1 MEYKHID
8 IEAKWQK
15 YWADNN
21 TFRTG
26 TDKNK
31 PKFYAL
37 DMFPYPSGAGLHVGH
52 PEGYT
57 ATDILSRY
65 KRAQG
70 YNVLHPMGWDAFGL
84 PAEQYA
90 IDTGNDPVEFT
101 AKNIATFK
109 RQINSLGFS
118 YDWEREV
125 NTTDPEFY
133 KWTQWIFTKL
143 YEKGLAYEAEVAVN
157 WVEELGTA
165 IANEEVLPDGTS
177 ERGGYPVV
185 RKPMRQWMLKITA
198 YAERLLNDLE
208 GLDWPE
214 SIKEMQRNWIGKSVG
229 ADVNFKVEGS
239 DEEFTVFT
247 TRPETLFGSTFAVL
261 APEHP
266 LVEKITTAEQA
277 DAVEDYKHQASLKSD
292 LARTDLAKDKTGVW
306 IGAYAINP
314 VSGKKMPI
322 WIADYVLASYGHGAV
337 MAVPGHDE
345 RDWEFAKVYDLEII
359 PVFDGGN
366 VQEACHTE
374 GGKIIN
380 SDFLDGMEKEE
391 AIEKMVAY
399 LEEKG
404 IGSRKVTY
412 RLRDWLFSR
421 QRYWG
426 EPIPIIHWEDGTTTA
441 VPEEELPLVLPKTS
455 NIKPSGTGE
464 SPLANLTD
472 WLTVTREDGV
482 KGRRETNTMPQWAGS
497 SWYYLRYID
506 PKNSQA
512 IADPELIKEWLP
524 VDIYVGGA
532 EHAVLHL
539 LYARFWHKVL
549 FDLGVV
555 PTNEPFQKLF
565 NQGMILGTS
574 YRDSRGALVAT
585 DKVEKRDGSYYNI
598 ETGEELEQAPAKMS
612 KSLKNVVNPDDVV
625 KRYGADTLRVYE
637 MFMGPLDASI
647 PWSEEGLEGA
657 RKFLDRVVRLLSNST
672 ITEEN
677 DGSLDKVYNET
688 VKNVTERLDHMLFNT
703 AISQLMIFVN
713 AANKA
718 KTLPL
723 EYAKG
728 FVQLLAPFAP
738 HLAEELW
745 VELGNEAGISYV
757 AWPSFDESKLV
768 ENEVEI
774 VVQINGKL
782 KAKVMIEKDLPK
794 DQLEKVALEAVEVE
808 GNIVKVI
815 AIPNKLV
822 NIVVK

>member
-1 MEYKHID
+1 MEYKHTD

-208 GLDWPE
+208 ELDWPE

-229 ADVNFKVEGS
+229 ADINFKVEGT

-306 IGAYAINP
+306 TGAYAINP

-345 RDWEFAKVYDLEII
+345 RDWEFAKVYDLEIV

-380 SDFLDGMEKEE
+380 SDFLNGMEKEE

-585 DKVEKRDGSYYNI
+585 DKVEKRDGSYYNV

-713 AANKA
+713 AANKS

-768 ENEVEI
+768 EDEIEI

-808 GNIVKVI
+808 GNIVNVI

>member
-208 GLDWPE
+208 DLDWPE

-229 ADVNFKVEGS
+229 ADINFKVEGS

-306 IGAYAINP
+306 TGAYAINP

-345 RDWEFAKVYDLEII
+345 RDWEFAKVYDLEIV

-366 VQEACHTE
+366 VQEACHVE

-380 SDFLDGMEKEE
+380 SDFLNGMEKEA
-391 AIEKMVAY
+391 AIEKMV
-399 LEEKG
+399 
-404 IGSRKVTY
+404 
-412 RLRDWLFSR
+412 
-421 QRYWG
+421 
-426 EPIPIIHWEDGTTTA
+426 
-441 VPEEELPLVLPKTS
+441 
-455 NIKPSGTGE
+455 
-464 SPLANLTD
+464 
-472 WLTVTREDGV
+472 
-482 KGRRETNTMPQWAGS
+482 
-497 SWYYLRYID
+497 
-506 PKNSQA
+506 
-512 IADPELIKEWLP
+512 
-524 VDIYVGGA
+524 
-532 EHAVLHL
+532 
-539 LYARFWHKVL
+539 
-549 FDLGVV
+549 
-555 PTNEPFQKLF
+555 
-565 NQGMILGTS
+565 
-574 YRDSRGALVAT
+574 
-585 DKVEKRDGSYYNI
+585 
-598 ETGEELEQAPAKMS
+598 
-612 KSLKNVVNPDDVV
+612 
-625 KRYGADTLRVYE
+625 
-637 MFMGPLDASI
+637 
-647 PWSEEGLEGA
+647 
-657 RKFLDRVVRLLSNST
+657 
-672 ITEEN
+672 
-677 DGSLDKVYNET
+677 
-688 VKNVTERLDHMLFNT
+688 
-703 AISQLMIFVN
+703 
-713 AANKA
+713 
-718 KTLPL
+718 
-723 EYAKG
+723 
-728 FVQLLAPFAP
+728 
-738 HLAEELW
+738 
-745 VELGNEAGISYV
+745 
-757 AWPSFDESKLV
+757 
-768 ENEVEI
+768 
-774 VVQINGKL
+774 
-782 KAKVMIEKDLPK
+782 
-794 DQLEKVALEAVEVE
+794 
-808 GNIVKVI
+808 
-815 AIPNKLV
+815 
-822 NIVVK
+822 

>member
-208 GLDWPE
+208 ELDWPE

-229 ADVNFKVEGS
+229 ADINFKVEGT

-306 IGAYAINP
+306 TGAYAINP

-345 RDWEFAKVYDLEII
+345 RDWEFAKVYDLEIV

-380 SDFLDGMEKEE
+380 SDFLNGMEKEE

-585 DKVEKRDGSYYNI
+585 DKVEKRDGSYYNV

-713 AANKA
+713 AANKS

-768 ENEVEI
+768 EDEIEI

>member
-208 GLDWPE
+208 DLDWPE

-229 ADVNFKVEGS
+229 ADINFKVEGS

-306 IGAYAINP
+306 TGAYAINP

-345 RDWEFAKVYDLEII
+345 RDWEFAKVYDLEIV

-380 SDFLDGMEKEE
+380 SDFLNGMEKEE

-585 DKVEKRDGSYYNI
+585 DKVEKRDGSYYNV

-647 PWSEEGLEGA
+647 PW
-657 RKFLDRVVRLLSNST
+657 
-672 ITEEN
+672 
-677 DGSLDKVYNET
+677 
-688 VKNVTERLDHMLFNT
+688 
-703 AISQLMIFVN
+703 
-713 AANKA
+713 
-718 KTLPL
+718 
-723 EYAKG
+723 
-728 FVQLLAPFAP
+728 
-738 HLAEELW
+738 
-745 VELGNEAGISYV
+745 
-757 AWPSFDESKLV
+757 
-768 ENEVEI
+768 
-774 VVQINGKL
+774 
-782 KAKVMIEKDLPK
+782 
-794 DQLEKVALEAVEVE
+794 
-808 GNIVKVI
+808 
-815 AIPNKLV
+815 
-822 NIVVK
+822 